1 MKYFF
6 ALGNTPELSFL
17 ELTSVFQQVDF
28 QTVTHTWV
36 MSNMSDDF
44 DAIQAMD
51 VLGGTVKIASQV
63 AQWSADITQ
72 DEIKQAIA
80 DYLISQAKDNKILFA
95 FAQNQPIFEL
105 STGDFKLLLKEAK
118 VKSRYLDSTNQGVKA
133 VIWLNKTNIVDLI
146 LVHDKEQIHLLKT
159 EAMQDIDNWT
169 NKDRNKPYADR
180 KKGMIPPKVARM
192 MVNLAMASYEASYKP
207 KLLDPFCGTGTILME
222 AALLNCVPFGSD
234 LDYKSVLGSIKNMD
248 WLIEQYDLKKNYHFV
263 RRDVSQIRP
272 TDFPEKVD
280 LIVTEPFLGRQ
291 TPQAKKLPNIFKGLE
306 KLYLG
311 AFSTWTKILADKAR
325 VVIVFPRV
333 ELSGK
338 IYSLNNLID
347 KLASKGYTRQVAP
360 IIYARKNAL
369 VQREIHIFD
378 YKG

>member
-1 MKYFF
+1 MKHFF

-17 ELTSVFQQVDF
+17 ELTSTF
-28 QTVTHTWV
+28 QTVNFQRITQTWV

-44 DAIQAMD
+44 DAKQAMD
-51 VLGGTVKIASQV
+51 VLGGIVKIASQV
-63 AQWSADITQ
+63 AQWSADTSE
-72 DEIKQAIA
+72 DKIKQEIA
-80 DYLISQAKDNKILFA
+80 DYLISQVKDNKILFA

-105 STGDFKLLLKEAK
+105 STSDFKLLLKEAK
-118 VKSRYLDSTNQGVKA
+118 VKSRYLDSTNRGVKA
-133 VIWLNKTNIVDLI
+133 VIWLNKINIVDLI
-146 LVHDKEQIHLLKT
+146 LVHDKEQIYLLKT

-192 MVNLAMASYEASYKP
+192 MVNLAMSGYKANYKP

-222 AALLNCVPFGSD
+222 AALLGCVPFGSD

-248 WLIEQYDLKKNYHFV
+248 WLNEQYSLKKNYHFV

-291 TPQAKKLPNIFKGLE
+291 TPQEKKLPNIFKGLE

-311 AFSTWTKILADKAR
+311 AFNTWTKILADKAR

-333 ELSGK
+333 EISGR
-338 IYSLNNLID
+338 IYNLNNLID
-347 KLASKGYTRQVAP
+347 KLALKGYTRQVAP